1 MNIKKKKSV
10 EPSFYGAEVGLCLG
24 QDPPCILG
32 EMLSFT
38 SHRGRTYLKSLLYHN
53 FLIFSSVPRKQS
65 SMTIL
70 AETVHVELKKKPVSK
85 TLQVATKTLCSKVN
99 KYIFL
104 NKKKIFF
111 FKQSRPV
118 SWSQD
123 CREKH
128 QQPRICR

>member
-1 MNIKKKKSV
+1 V

-32 EMLSFT
+32 EMLPFT
-38 SHRGRTYLKSLLYHN
+38 SHRGRTNLKSLLYHN
-53 FLIFSSVPRKQS
+53 FLIFSSVPGKQG

-70 AETVHVELKKKPVSK
+70 AGTVHVELKKKPVPK

-104 NKKKIFF
+104 NKKNFF
-111 FKQSRPV
+111 
-118 SWSQD
+118 
-123 CREKH
+123 
-128 QQPRICR
+128 